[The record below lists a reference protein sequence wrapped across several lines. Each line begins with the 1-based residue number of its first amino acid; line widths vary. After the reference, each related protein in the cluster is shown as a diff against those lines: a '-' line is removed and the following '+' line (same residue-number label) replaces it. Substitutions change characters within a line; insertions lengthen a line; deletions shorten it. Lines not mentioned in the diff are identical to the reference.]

1 MQVLFRLAYALVVG
15 ILISLFVVLGTHTFY
30 DEPDF
35 PDYRPSSPPG
45 TGKNLYCDGT
55 DCYVDGQLLT
65 PSLEQ
70 SLSAPEKA
78 ALEDAREFQRAQR
91 DYEKDREDYFRN
103 VFIIAH
109 AIGIAAIAVGLYL
122 YRRVEALPLGLLLGG
137 IGAVIYG
144 WVESSRGP
152 DTMGT
157 APLFVAVTVGLVV
170 VLGAGYWFLGVKEGS
185 GHTDQGA
192 G

>member
-1 MQVLFRLAYALVVG
+1 MQILFRLAYSLIVG
-15 ILISLFVVLGTHTFY
+15 VLLSLFVVLGTHTFY
-30 DEPDF
+30 EEPDF
-35 PDYRPSSPPG
+35 PDYRPSSSPG
-45 TGKNLYCDGT
+45 TGKNLYCDSI

-70 SLSAPEKA
+70 SLTASEKD

-91 DYEKDREDYFRN
+91 EYEEDREDYFRN

-109 AIGIAAIAVGLYL
+109 AIGIVAIAVGLFL

-157 APLFVAVTVGLVV
+157 APLFVVVTVGLVI
-170 VLGAGYWFLGVKEGS
+170 VLGAGYWFLSVKEGP
-185 GHTDQGA
+185 GRPNGGA

>member
-35 PDYRPSSPPG
+35 PVYPPSSSPG
-45 TGKNLYCDGT
+45 TGKNLYCDSI

-70 SLSAPEKA
+70 SLSASEQA
-78 ALEDAREFQRAQR
+78 ALEDARAFQRAQR
-91 DYEKDREDYFRN
+91 EYEEDREDYFRN

-137 IGAVIYG
+137 VGAVIYG

-157 APLFVAVTVGLVV
+157 APLFVVVTVGLVI
-170 VLGAGYWFLGVKEGS
+170 VLGAGYWFLSVKEGT
-185 GHTDQGA
+185 GRADGGA